1 MSPPAPSSL
10 DERELER
17 CMAELEILDDQLAD
31 ERLSRKP
38 HFLDYDN
45 KSPGELEDRQ
55 EPTLGASLPS
65 PTVPVVSQ
73 FRYLPNNGKEVPMD
87 DLAHQMNSSCDTV
100 PVVYPKPSP
109 FGGTWPMKER
119 VRSARNGSQLHPVVG
134 SEVGPKMECVYSLL
148 AMLGSTNVLEM
159 SNKFLELSR
168 SDEKCAALRRAGC
181 VPMLVHII
189 HNDPNEHARKNARLA
204 LVNVIRANGERNGAR
219 RELKVLRLVDH
230 LIDYA
235 EMLKEQHATMVQD
248 EFKTKQRPAANV
260 PEEQER
266 RPIQAICTMAKISYD
281 EEHRRAMCQFGAL
294 QTIAS
299 LIQLDHL
306 VHGTATDVSPK
317 CIELRRYA
325 SMVLTNLTFGQ
336 GNNKALLC
344 ANRDFMQALIA
355 QLARIELVQ
364 VTASVLRN
372 LSWRADT
379 VTKQTLAEIGTV
391 RILTEAA
398 MHCTVE
404 NTLKSIL
411 SALWNLSNHCA
422 HNRSRICEVEGA
434 LEFLTDL
441 LTYDAPSKTMA
452 IVENAGGILRNISNH
467 IAQSDSYRQVLRRK
481 GCLKILLDQLK
492 SPSLTVVSNAC
503 GTLGNLSSGSPEDQL
518 FLRENGAISMLRSLI
533 YSKHNIISSGSRL
546 ALRNLQHQPHLR
558 GPCPGTVTLVADEN
572 GDHYHAASKM
582 AVASTAVPLNA
593 FEAQKEL
600 PSLNVRKQRA
610 IEQEQLESAFF
621 AKPNASVE
629 RTEEDELETDDDDE
643 VKVQMEDLVMSMQE
657 KEDEGGEERELV
669 KSEVEGFDQTEN
681 ESDTSVRSPEPV
693 PSQQSIS
700 YGLLEDLQQTPS
712 YDYQETDIDQL
723 TDYSLRYAEN
733 QSDSDEGNAEQDGE
747 PGVEDRVEHCEK
759 PYQADAVV
767 GMLIPEDSVK
777 CYYTEGTPQIISS
790 ATSMSDLRMVAAPSV
805 KTTAVHK
812 SNPIPISQRMSVA
825 GAGPAVVS
833 VGRTDDLG
841 SNTPDKPYN
850 YCEEGTP
857 DFSRDDSLTIHELDD
872 AEMATEVFKEDAGE
886 RGVGKGTP
894 TAPPT
899 VLDPIDS
906 MPTPSV
912 GAANASA
919 TDSAAVKSVSFLN
932 TAEETPLMFS
942 RTSSMGSLSSAEPVC
957 TDDKSSI
964 VSEFSRLA
972 SGVISPSELPD
983 SPTQTIA
990 HSPHR
995 AAGLGETARENILV
1009 SKQCAGE
1016 EQAKDETA
1024 AVVMMVGEIPES
1036 ENPHEAVPISK
1047 DTFAEAVNVNF
1058 QVTHTPA
1065 LFSCSTSLSNLSIEG
1080 DEAKKVDGAIGQHLK
1095 DNRGEQGT
1103 SKGMAMTIAPLVDSG
1118 ARPPPVLPHPA
1129 TLVTMGSNG
1138 IEGGNVSDGDS
1149 DAGGDD
1155 ELLASC
1161 ISIGMS
1167 SVVARNATTKKN
1179 KSVTASRISPQ
1190 LPFPAAPGT
1199 PGNQSSELEKQ
1210 VPNGVLPSDQVH
1222 GQGNDSDD
1230 STSGG
1235 MAENSD
1241 QLVEEC
1247 IRTGMSKPKQQPP
1260 AEGKYK
1266 PPDRGTDRRSL
1277 PYENEHLF
1285 RMMRT
1290 TALPTLLATDELNPF
1305 HVENSPCNFSI
1316 ASGLSDLTVASETN
1330 TGLKL
1335 AHCRM
1340 FDVSFLSKLFLLPRL
1355 EDNQE
1360 HSTLSATHDS
1370 LSSLSLESDNDDH
1383 ILDEA
1388 IAAGIGSKAQHSGS
1402 RLPMMQAAAGHIN
1415 NSADDAADDDSMD
1428 SIDSIFAN
1436 DPQNDSL
1443 LEQAIETGMKGGM
1456 MTEYGPITG
1465 YEFQAG
1471 MLYGTISYQREPEP
1485 AESLSD
1491 RHDDD
1496 YELLAECIHVGMQGK
1511 SRTSGTSGTAVT
1523 QDSNT
1528 QKAPGGARRSH
1539 IAPYSSS
1546 SSYPPPTASCETVRV
1561 RKFQRPKNVQTT
1573 PVMLTVAGAAEAS
1586 AGVVERQASWQTT
1599 HPLGTSAKVK
1609 PAVGPVAA
1617 LRSSTNIPAPSRRYQ
1632 PTAINNIRNSV
1643 SSNHCKS
1650 TVNTSTNAIIT
1661 ISGSG
1666 LDHDNITV
1674 RLLPSSEWM
1683 NLRYNR
1689 QVRLHSAA
1697 ITATSGIHVAPTS
1710 GGPKASGDR
1719 SASVANG
1726 CEQAEKQPHTAVA
1739 IEKHKDPKQMLQSVE
1754 RLTERLVSRTQYFRP
1769 VADDGNSV
1777 AKQSDDGM
1785 EKSGGARTAIPKNVT
1800 TSRPSKHLTKLP
1812 KQLSRRSSVTKPGQ
1826 IRHRPALCI
1835 VKTATAVSRPTP
1847 TPCTGRT
1854 AGATTIEPKP
1864 KPSTGEDRK
1873 RYGNVSA
1880 ASPTSQKLDKLS
1892 IRDTK
1897 FTTTT
1902 QVLKSKP
1909 TLGSVTDS
1917 GKRRLSVSATT
1928 VNVDRTR
1935 AASALFEEKSKRKS
1949 LVPAMLAT
1957 TSASVSSK
1965 HRPPTLPGEAIFKR
1979 KTNATPM
1986 AAKAR
1991 PAIGPG
1997 EQGSRSK
2004 PNMAGDIGC
2013 SALAAPF
2020 EKTKN
2025 KLPTASGGIDNTEVS
2040 AKLRQRTFVF
2050 DRPKVVTNGPHLPV
2064 SSWILKRRVPTPAQ
2078 CGGVANAG
2086 SVVTDTHRQSNQ
2098 SIAVVEHTTAT
2109 ERIPKMSLPMYGN
2122 F

>member
-1 MSPPAPSSL
+1 MSPPAPSAL
-10 DERELER
+10 DEGELER

-45 KSPGELEDRQ
+45 KSPAELEERQ
-55 EPTLGASLPS
+55 EPTVVASLPS
-65 PTVPVVSQ
+65 PKVPAVVGH
-73 FRYLPNNGKEVPMD
+73 FRYPSNNRKEVPID
-87 DLAHQMNSSCDTV
+87 ELAHQMNSSCDTV
-100 PVVYPKPSP
+100 PAGYPKPSP

-119 VRSARNGSQLHPVVG
+119 VRSARNGPQLHPVG

-189 HNDPNEHARKNARLA
+189 HNDPNEQARKNARLA
-204 LVNVIRANGERNGAR
+204 LVNVIRANGEGMGAR

-235 EMLKEQHATMVQD
+235 EMLKEQHAAMVQD
-248 EFKTKQRPAANV
+248 EAKTKQRPPAGAV

-294 QTIAS
+294 QTIAA
-299 LIQLDHL
+299 LIQLDHV
-306 VHGTATDVSPK
+306 VHGTAADVSPK

-503 GTLGNLSSGSPEDQL
+503 GTLGNLSSGSAEDQL

-546 ALRNLQHQPHLR
+546 ALRNLQHQPHHLR
-558 GPCPGTVTLVADEN
+558 GPYPPGAVAMTDEN
-572 GDHYHAASKM
+572 GDHYHAASAKM
-582 AVASTAVPLNA
+582 AAVASTALA

-621 AKPNASVE
+621 AKPIASVE
-629 RTEEDELETDDDDE
+629 RTEEHDGTETDDDD
-643 VKVQMEDLVMSMQE
+643 
-657 KEDEGGEERELV
+657 EDEGGEEREMATGG
-669 KSEVEGFDQTEN
+669 EVEGGFDQAEN
-681 ESDTSVRSPEPV
+681 TESDTSVRSPEPV
-693 PSQQSIS
+693 PSHEPIN

-733 QSDSDEGNAEQDGE
+733 QSDSDEGNAEQEGRE
-747 PGVEDRVEHCEK
+747 PSAEDRVEHREK
-759 PYQADAVV
+759 PYQGDAVV

-790 ATSMSDLRMVAAPSV
+790 ATSMSDLRVVAAPSV
-805 KTTAVHK
+805 KTAAIHK
-812 SNPIPISQRMSVA
+812 SNPIPIGQRMSVA
-825 GAGPAVVS
+825 GVGPTVVS

-857 DFSRDDSLTIHELDD
+857 DFSRDDSLTIHELDG
-872 AEMATEVFKEDAGE
+872 EMATEVFKEDVGE
-886 RGVGKGTP
+886 RGVGNGTP
-894 TAPPT
+894 TVPAT
-899 VLDPIDS
+899 VLDPTDS
-906 MPTPSV
+906 MPTPGV
-912 GAANASA
+912 TAANVASA
-919 TDSAAVKSVSFLN
+919 TDPAAVKSVSFLN

-995 AAGLGETARENILV
+995 TAAGPGEAARENIV
-1009 SKQCAGE
+1009 VAGQCAGE
-1016 EQAKDETA
+1016 EQAKDETT
-1024 AVVMMVGEIPES
+1024 AVVMMVDETPET
-1036 ENPHEAVPISK
+1036 ENLHPHPHDAVPLSN
-1047 DTFAEAVNVNF
+1047 DTFADVVNVNF
-1058 QVTHTPA
+1058 QVAHTPT

-1080 DEAKKVDGAIGQHLK
+1080 EEAKTEDG
-1095 DNRGEQGT
+1095 
-1103 SKGMAMTIAPLVDSG
+1103 
-1118 ARPPPVLPHPA
+1118 PPVLPHPA

-1138 IEGGNVSDGDS
+1138 IGGGNVSDGDS
-1149 DAGGDD
+1149 DAGGDE

-1167 SVVARNATTKKN
+1167 SVVARNATTKTN
-1179 KSVTASRISPQ
+1179 KSVTATRISP
-1190 LPFPAAPGT
+1190 
-1199 PGNQSSELEKQ
+1199 QSSELEAQ
-1210 VPNGVLPSDQVH
+1210 VPNGLLPSDEVH
-1222 GQGNDSDD
+1222 VQGNDSDD
-1230 STSGG
+1230 SISTGG
-1235 MAENSD
+1235 TAENSD
-1241 QLVEEC
+1241 RLVEEC
-1247 IRTGMSKPKQQPP
+1247 IRSGMSKPKQQPP

-1266 PPDRGTDRRSL
+1266 PPDRGADRRSL
-1277 PYENEHLF
+1277 PFEKEHPF

-1290 TALPTLLATDELNPF
+1290 TALPPLVATDELNPF

-1330 TGLKL
+1330 
-1335 AHCRM
+1335 
-1340 FDVSFLSKLFLLPRL
+1340 VL
-1355 EDNQE
+1355 EDNHE
-1360 HSTLSATHDS
+1360 HSTMSATHDS

-1388 IAAGIGSKAQHSGS
+1388 IAAGIGSKTQHSGA
-1402 RLPMMQAAAGHIN
+1402 RPPMMQVAGRSSANMESSSQTGSSAMGLLLTTAAAGHIT

-1496 YELLAECIHVGMQGK
+1496 YELLTECIHAGMQGK
-1511 SRTSGTSGTAVT
+1511 PRPAGTSGTAVA
-1523 QDSNT
+1523 QDSNA
-1528 QKAPGGARRSH
+1528 QRAPGGARRPH
-1539 IAPYSSS
+1539 IASYSPS
-1546 SSYPPPTASCETVRV
+1546 SSYPPPVASCEAVRV

-1599 HPLGTSAKVK
+1599 QPIGTSAKVK
-1609 PAVGPVAA
+1609 PAGAPVAA
-1617 LRSSTNIPAPSRRYQ
+1617 
-1632 PTAINNIRNSV
+1632 
-1643 SSNHCKS
+1643 
-1650 TVNTSTNAIIT
+1650 
-1661 ISGSG
+1661 
-1666 LDHDNITV
+1666 
-1674 RLLPSSEWM
+1674 EWM

-1689 QVRLHSAA
+1689 QLRLHSAG
-1697 ITATSGIHVAPTS
+1697 ITATTGIHGAPTS

-1719 SASVANG
+1719 SASGANG
-1726 CEQAEKQPHTAVA
+1726 CEQQQPAVT

-1769 VADDGNSV
+1769 AAEDGSNVAEQN
-1777 AKQSDDGM
+1777 DDGM
-1785 EKSGGARTAIPKNVT
+1785 EKSGGARTAIPK
-1800 TSRPSKHLTKLP
+1800 
-1812 KQLSRRSSVTKPGQ
+1812 G
-1826 IRHRPALCI
+1826 
-1835 VKTATAVSRPTP
+1835 
-1847 TPCTGRT
+1847 
-1854 AGATTIEPKP
+1854 
-1864 KPSTGEDRK
+1864 
-1873 RYGNVSA
+1873 
-1880 ASPTSQKLDKLS
+1880 KLDNLA
-1892 IRDTK
+1892 
-1897 FTTTT
+1897 
-1902 QVLKSKP
+1902 
-1909 TLGSVTDS
+1909 
-1917 GKRRLSVSATT
+1917 KRFFMAS
-1928 VNVDRTR
+1928 TR
-1935 AASALFEEKSKRKS
+1935 
-1949 LVPAMLAT
+1949 
-1957 TSASVSSK
+1957 
-1965 HRPPTLPGEAIFKR
+1965 
-1979 KTNATPM
+1979 
-1986 AAKAR
+1986 
-1991 PAIGPG
+1991 
-1997 EQGSRSK
+1997 
-2004 PNMAGDIGC
+2004 PN
-2013 SALAAPF
+2013 
-2020 EKTKN
+2020 
-2025 KLPTASGGIDNTEVS
+2025 
-2040 AKLRQRTFVF
+2040 
-2050 DRPKVVTNGPHLPV
+2050 
-2064 SSWILKRRVPTPAQ
+2064 
-2078 CGGVANAG
+2078 
-2086 SVVTDTHRQSNQ
+2086 
-2098 SIAVVEHTTAT
+2098 
-2109 ERIPKMSLPMYGN
+2109 
-2122 F
+2122 